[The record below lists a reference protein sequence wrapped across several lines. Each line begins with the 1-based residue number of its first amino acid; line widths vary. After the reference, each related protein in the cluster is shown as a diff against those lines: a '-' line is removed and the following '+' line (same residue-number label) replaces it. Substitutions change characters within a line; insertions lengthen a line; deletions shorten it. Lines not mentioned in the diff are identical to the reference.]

1 MLTYNQLTPSER
13 ALWDAFPEGRAVDL
27 RSGDPGTDDPAG
39 DAVWPEE
46 RSVRA
51 AVVAALLLGAND
63 PPSGSVPAL
72 RLSGARI
79 TGRLDLSGAEL
90 AHALSLED
98 CRLDEA
104 VSLVGTTA
112 RSVRVQGCRLPGL
125 DARLARFDGSVR
137 LQGSVLD
144 GEGLLLANATVAGEV
159 KLSDARISGVG
170 EWAVMAGG
178 LTTEGA
184 MFAERLTTVGG
195 LRLPGAALPRGLFLT
210 GAALRNPGGAALV
223 ADQLSASTVDC
234 SGGFTAEGTVRL
246 RKARIEDLLTF
257 EGALL
262 EGELVAIALQAGDLD
277 LRTAAP
283 PTGTVDLTSARVT
296 SYRDGEDTWPS
307 RILVEGFVYGSLDSG
322 TTFDRGDLHRRLA
335 WIARHPGY
343 SPQPYEQLAFWY
355 RQMGHETYARRVL
368 LEKQRRHRRTLHFT
382 GRLWGRMLDTTVGY
396 GFRPWLA
403 GLWLTALTLCGTLVF
418 RAHSPT
424 PVKPGEG
431 APFQPFVY
439 TLDLLI
445 PFGGLGHRT
454 AWYWTDD
461 VSQWLAYAL
470 VAAGW
475 VLTTAVVA
483 GVTRILSRN

>member
-1 MLTYNQLTPSER
+1 MLNHDQLTPPER
-13 ALWDAFPEGRAVDL
+13 ELWDAFPEGRTVDL
-27 RSGDPGTDDPAG
+27 RSGDPRADDPAG
-39 DAVWPEE
+39 DAEWGDG

-51 AVVAALLLGAND
+51 AVVAALLLGAHAGS
-63 PPSGSVPAL
+63 SGSVPAL
-72 RLSGARI
+72 RLAGARI

-90 AHALSLED
+90 THALSLEG
-98 CRLDEA
+98 CRLDET
-104 VSLVGTTA
+104 VVLVGTSA
-112 RSVRVQGCRLPGL
+112 RTVRIKGSRLPGL
-125 DARLARFDGSVR
+125 DARLARIEGAVR

-144 GEGLLLANATVAGEV
+144 GEGLVLSNATVAGEV
-159 KLSDARISGVG
+159 SLVDARISGPG

-178 LTTEGA
+178 LATEGA
-184 MFAERLTTVGG
+184 VFAQRLTTAGG
-195 LRLPGAALPRGLFLT
+195 LRLPGAVLPRGLFLT
-210 GAALRNPGGAALV
+210 GATLRNPGGDALV
-223 ADQLSASTVDC
+223 AGQLSASAVDC
-234 SGGFTAEGTVRL
+234 SGGFTAEGAVRL

-257 EGALL
+257 EGARL
-262 EGELVAIALQAGDLD
+262 EGELVATALQAGDLD

-283 PTGTVDLTSARVT
+283 PAGTVDLRAARVT
-296 SYRDGEDTWPS
+296 SYRDAEDVWPE
-307 RILVEGFVYGSLDSG
+307 RLLLDGFVYDALDSG

-335 WIARHPGY
+335 WLACTPGY
-343 SPQPYEQLAFWY
+343 APQPYEQLAAWY

-368 LEKQRRHRRTLHFT
+368 LGKQRRHRRTLHLT
-382 GRLWGRMLDTTVGY
+382 GRLWGGMLDATVGHGY
-396 GFRPWLA
+396 RPWLA
-403 GLWLTALTLCGTLVF
+403 GVWLTALTLCGTLVF

-461 VSQWLAYAL
+461 LSQWLAYAL
-470 VAAGW
+470 IAAGW
-475 VLTTAVVA
+475 LLTTAVVA